1 MFQGSLRIVRV
12 ALDHFE
18 MLEGA
23 FDGFHFVWGTR
34 VTPFFGSIPCF
45 SDRKMTNLLSICNPA
60 GFRNKAIRSLD
71 VGLNLFVCWH
81 IGSYSQTLGRPK
93 KSLSR
98 APPRFSRFQSPSIPA
113 VLGVSRNASFVEESR
128 RDWLLAI
135 RAGGKVYVHSSKDGV
150 CR

>member
-34 VTPFFGSIPCF
+34 VTPFSGSIPCF

-60 GFRNKAIRSLD
+60 GFRNKAIRSVD

-81 IGSYSQTLGRPK
+81 IGQYLHSQGVSSYKRIGSPSELSTEIKIRSFQVSFSAV
-93 KSLSR
+93 SLS
-98 APPRFSRFQSPSIPA
+98 Q
-113 VLGVSRNASFVEESR
+113 
-128 RDWLLAI
+128 LLT
-135 RAGGKVYVHSSKDGV
+135 
-150 CR
+150 